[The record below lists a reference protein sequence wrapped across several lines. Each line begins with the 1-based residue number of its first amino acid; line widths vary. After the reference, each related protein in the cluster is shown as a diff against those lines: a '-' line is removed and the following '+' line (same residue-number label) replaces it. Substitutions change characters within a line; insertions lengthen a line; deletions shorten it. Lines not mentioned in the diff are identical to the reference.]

1 MKISTSI
8 RNAWKAYTASPG
20 GTARFLLAEAC
31 LTLICL
37 APLLCLSRGE
47 LAPGAWVSPAL
58 WLLVMVPAR
67 MNAAEAMR
75 DALAGGSL
83 FSRKVG
89 ETKGYGEKLAFGLK
103 RLGFLALWSI
113 PLAALF
119 ITGWIH
125 FSGNVDSFTV
135 LRMIKNDL
143 GGGDQMRGILVVA
156 LMLLATLLLVA
167 LGCAF
172 HSGARH
178 AWVRNRPGLVRGRH
192 GRVMLAWGASLLSIL
207 PMLLAILAVI
217 LRYLPVLS
225 DLNGLL
231 MNTVSLP
238 STRGTGIILGVG
250 ALLTVPLLPLRSL
263 IPAAFVAGLEERA

>member
-135 LRMIKNDL
+135 PRMIKNDL
-143 GGGDQMRGILVVA
+143 GGGDQMRGIRV
-156 LMLLATLLLVA
+156 LAGMAAASLLLVMA
-167 LGCAF
+167 GCAF

-178 AWVRNRPGLVRGRH
+178 ARAQGDKNLVRGHH
-192 GRVMLAWGASLLSIL
+192 GRIVLVWLASLLSVL
-207 PMLLAILAVI
+207 PMLIAAGIAVG
-217 LRYLPVLS
+217 RYIPAVTN
-225 DLNGLL
+225 LNGLL
-231 MNTVSLP
+231 MKTVELP
-238 STRGTGIILGVG
+238 GTRETILILAAG
-250 ALLTVPLLPLRSL
+250 AVLTLPLLPLRSL
-263 IPAAFVAGLEERA
+263 MAAAFVEGLKKNP